1 MAEPITI
8 PQRSHSYKKVDA
20 KAPTCTENGHKEG
33 KVCSMCGVPQNAED
47 VIPKLG
53 HSYSNDSDATCNTCG
68 EAREVEQGGEN
79 TPTPKESG
87 DINGDGNIN
96 AKDALEA
103 LKSAVG
109 KVKLNDAQ
117 KAAADVNGD
126 GNVNAKDALEILK
139 FAVGKPSVL
148 ATAR

>member
-1 MAEPITI
+1 M
-8 PQRSHSYKKVDA
+8 
-20 KAPTCTENGHKEG
+20 
-33 KVCSMCGVPQNAED
+33 
-47 VIPKLG
+47 
-53 HSYSNDSDATCNTCG
+53 
-68 EAREVEQGGEN
+68 EQGGEN

-87 DINGDGNIN
+87 DINADGNIN

-126 GNVNAKDALEILK
+126 GNLNAKDALEILK
-139 FAVGKPSVL
+139 YAVGKPSVL
-148 ATAR
+148 AKAR